1 MGCGGSKVDHLP
13 LVTLCRERRDF
24 LRAASDHRYAL
35 AAAHVAYFHSLRD
48 IGEALRKFADHDLV
62 FATASASVT
71 GSSPSSLSSPVLT
84 LPSDQGKPSK
94 NTKTKTKNKIRA
106 STSSTSISHGGDAS
120 GSDEIDGGS
129 HIHLSDSDSELRS
142 SSSGHIHIEEE
153 EHDIEEDDEE
163 APPPYGY
170 GYYHDHEPQDWGHNP
185 QGEGYNS
192 NHTYAFYMKRTAPPG
207 RSMIYEEPQT
217 RVAESGQWP
226 DPQNSYGGYGFGY
239 NGGAGGY
246 FGFPSGSSPPPPGA
260 EYSYY
265 GQQRTAS
272 PAAPPPP
279 PAPPSPPR
287 VSAWDFLN
295 VFDSYDNG
303 YSELEDETEQE
314 VLKEVLQNHR
324 EKEKKKILNEEK
336 APPMQN
342 HQQQKQHFRER
353 DFGEGTSN
361 SKAVPVSMPQ
371 QRKQQRKNGE
381 GSSNKTVRFHGSS
394 DDSGGGSGS
403 LHEKEIKTSSSPD
416 TIVSRSSPEE
426 EEEDGERLGR
436 KKGVTFEV
444 EATVSAVDGGDSSS
458 KVSSLTTLSPHGTR
472 DLKEVVQE
480 IRDEFETASNV
491 GKEVALLLEAC
502 KPPYRSRVAPFKGI
516 NVILDYETHQ
526 HKQTPLLLLSL
537 SQWWNDHH
545 DPASA
550 VTNMGCGGSK
560 VDHLP
565 LVTLCRERRDFLRAA
580 SDHRYALAA
589 AHVAYFH
596 SLRDIGEALRKF
608 ADHDLVFA
616 TASASVT
623 GSSPSSLSSPVLTLP
638 SDQGKPSKNTKTKT
652 KNKIRASTSSTS
664 ISHGGDASGSDE
676 IDGGSHIHLSD
687 SDSELRSSSSG
698 HIHIEEEEH
707 DIEEDDEEAPPP
719 YGYGYYHDHEP
730 QDWGHNPQG
739 EGYNSNHTY
748 AFYMKRTAP
757 PGRSMIYE
765 EPQTRVAESGQWPD
779 PQNSYGG
786 YGFGYNGGAGGYF
799 GFLLLSSPPP
809 PGAEYSYYVMTMVTR
824 VIYLIPEL
832 EDETE
837 QEVLKEVLQ
846 NHREKEKKKILNE
859 EKAPPMQNHQQQK
872 QHFRERDFGEGTSNS
887 KAVPVSMPQQRKQ
900 QRKNGEGSSNKTVRF
915 HGSSDDSGGGSG
927 SLHEKEIKTSSSPDT
942 IVSRS
947 SPEEEEE
954 DGERLGRKKGVT
966 FEVEATVSAVDGGDS
981 SSKVSS
987 LTTLSPHGTR
997 DLKEVVQEIRD
1008 EFETASNV
1016 GKEVALLLEAC
1027 KPPYR
1032 SRVAPFKVMFS
1043 RIVHSLAPSRL
1054 PSHPPSRPPVQLSSR
1069 AMKMAKAY
1077 CGEPGR
1083 EFNTN
1088 PLNLSSTLEKLYAW
1102 EKKLYKEVKDEERL
1116 RSIYEKQCKRLKTL
1130 DNRGAES
1137 TKIDATEASIKK
1149 LLTKINIS
1157 IRTVEAIS
1165 LRIHKLRDD
1174 ELQPQ
1179 LAALITGLTRMWK
1192 FMLKC
1197 HEKQFQAIME
1207 SKTHSLK
1214 INTGLQRDESL
1225 KAILELEKELL
1236 NWCSQFNNWVKMQKS
1251 YVENLNEWLRRC
1263 LLDEPEETADGVVPF
1278 SPSRI
1283 GAPPVFVICNDW
1295 HQAMNR
1301 ISERGVAD
1309 AMHEFAQRLHELW
1322 EKQDEAQRQRIKAEY
1337 LKKDFEMQLRTLRRE
1352 MGDTEHV
1359 HDRVSQKTALS
1370 KGHSE
1375 SGVSPLDD
1383 LKVDLDSMK
1392 KRLHEE
1398 RARHKE
1404 AIKQARDA
1412 ASNSL
1417 QAGLIPIFKTLE
1429 SFTSEVVKAHEQVRL
1444 QNTKAS

>member
-71 GSSPSSLSSPVLT
+71 GSSPSPLSSPVLT

-142 SSSGHIHIEEE
+142 SSSGHIHIEDE

-163 APPPYGY
+163 ASPPYGY

-239 NGGAGGY
+239 NGSAGGY

-303 YSELEDETEQE
+303 YSGYLSSQGRYGFGSISSSPDSNEVREREGIPELEDETEQE
-314 VLKEVLQNHR
+314 VLKEVLHNHR

-458 KVSSLTTLSPHGTR
+458 K
-472 DLKEVVQE
+472 
-480 IRDEFETASNV
+480 
-491 GKEVALLLEAC
+491 
-502 KPPYRSRVAPFKGI
+502 
-516 NVILDYETHQ
+516 
-526 HKQTPLLLLSL
+526 
-537 SQWWNDHH
+537 
-545 DPASA
+545 
-550 VTNMGCGGSK
+550 M
-560 VDHLP
+560 
-565 LVTLCRERRDFLRAA
+565 
-580 SDHRYALAA
+580 
-589 AHVAYFH
+589 
-596 SLRDIGEALRKF
+596 
-608 ADHDLVFA
+608 
-616 TASASVT
+616 
-623 GSSPSSLSSPVLTLP
+623 
-638 SDQGKPSKNTKTKT
+638 
-652 KNKIRASTSSTS
+652 
-664 ISHGGDASGSDE
+664 
-676 IDGGSHIHLSD
+676 
-687 SDSELRSSSSG
+687 
-698 HIHIEEEEH
+698 
-707 DIEEDDEEAPPP
+707 
-719 YGYGYYHDHEP
+719 
-730 QDWGHNPQG
+730 
-739 EGYNSNHTY
+739 
-748 AFYMKRTAP
+748 
-757 PGRSMIYE
+757 
-765 EPQTRVAESGQWPD
+765 
-779 PQNSYGG
+779 
-786 YGFGYNGGAGGYF
+786 
-799 GFLLLSSPPP
+799 
-809 PGAEYSYYVMTMVTR
+809 
-824 VIYLIPEL
+824 
-832 EDETE
+832 
-837 QEVLKEVLQ
+837 
-846 NHREKEKKKILNE
+846 
-859 EKAPPMQNHQQQK
+859 
-872 QHFRERDFGEGTSNS
+872 
-887 KAVPVSMPQQRKQ
+887 
-900 QRKNGEGSSNKTVRF
+900 
-915 HGSSDDSGGGSG
+915 
-927 SLHEKEIKTSSSPDT
+927 
-942 IVSRS
+942 
-947 SPEEEEE
+947 
-954 DGERLGRKKGVT
+954 
-966 FEVEATVSAVDGGDS
+966 
-981 SSKVSS
+981 SS

-1236 NWCSQFNNWVKMQKS
+1236 NWCSQFNNWVRMQKS

-1295 HQAMNR
+1295 HQAMSR

-1359 HDRVSQKTALS
+1359 HDKVSQKTALS

-1398 RARHKE
+1398 RAKHKE